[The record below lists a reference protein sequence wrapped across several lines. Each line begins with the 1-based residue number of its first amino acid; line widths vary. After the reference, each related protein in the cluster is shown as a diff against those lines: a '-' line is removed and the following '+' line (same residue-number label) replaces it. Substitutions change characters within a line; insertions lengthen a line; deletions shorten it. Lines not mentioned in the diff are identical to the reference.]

1 MSINDISPA
10 SLLKEQ
16 QAHIKSQQ
24 LEPGEENHYRIWQ
37 NLASPY
43 SYKVMTYMNYKGI
56 PYKRIAAN
64 MKSHM
69 EDIPRMVGQSIVP
82 VMLSPN
88 GDILQDSTPII
99 EWLEER
105 HPDKP
110 VVPED
115 ARLAF
120 LMWLLE
126 ELADEYMPRI
136 HMHTRW
142 GNRQNQN
149 AVSHRIGRELA
160 YAIPDASVSDLAAF
174 MLSRQAGFN
183 KHLGLTDRVRENM
196 DRQVLDL
203 LFILDDHFLHYQF
216 LLGDKPSLADFALYG
231 SLKVHL
237 YSDPNSKEIM
247 EVHSPKTCNW
257 IEKITAL
264 GDVRGCVG
272 QTTFGDWINL
282 YDGVPKSLHKLLS
295 FSAKTYI
302 PFAQACAQA
311 SKNKSKT
318 FDAEVYGLKETFST
332 HQYRVWSFE
341 QLQNRYEKLH
351 GDEKQFVDEA
361 LKSSGVLPLMM
372 AEGIVHSD
380 LFDGFTPPV
389 IKNGATDARIR
400 YLLDKGGKAG
410 ML

>member
-1 MSINDISPA
+1 MSDVIPA
-10 SLLKEQ
+10 NLLREQ
-16 QAHIKSQQ
+16 QAHKQSQQ
-24 LEPGEENHYRIWQ
+24 LGPGEENHYRIWQ

-56 PYKRIAAN
+56 PYKRMEAN
-64 MKSHM
+64 VKVSM
-69 EDIPRMVGQSIVP
+69 EEIPRLVGQTIVP
-82 VMLSPN
+82 VMLSPQ
-88 GDILQDSTPII
+88 DEVLQDSTPII
-99 EWLEER
+99 EWLEQRFPEKR
-105 HPDKP
+105 
-110 VVPED
+110 VTPED

-126 ELADEYMPRI
+126 EFADEYMPRI

-142 GNRQNQN
+142 GNEQNQR
-149 AVSHRIGRELA
+149 AVSHRIGRDLA
-160 YAIPDASVSDLAAF
+160 YAIPDASVSDLADF

-196 DRQVLDL
+196 DQQVLDL
-203 LFILDDHFLHYQF
+203 LSILDEHFLHYQF
-216 LLGDKPSLADFALYG
+216 LLGDKPSMADFALYG

-237 YSDPNSKEIM
+237 YSDPNSKETM
-247 EVHSPKTCNW
+247 EVHGPRTCNW
-257 IEKITAL
+257 IETITEL
-264 GDVRGCVG
+264 GDTRGCVG

-282 YDGVPKSLHKLLS
+282 NAGVPESLHKLLS
-295 FSAKTYI
+295 FTAKTYI

-318 FDAEVYGLKETFST
+318 FDAEVYGLTETFSV

-341 QLQNRYEKLH
+341 QLQNRYVQLQ
-351 GDEKQFVDEA
+351 GDEKQLIDEA
-361 LKSSGVLPLMM
+361 LTAAGVLPLMM
-372 AEGIVHSD
+372 TDGIVHRD

-389 IKNGATDARIR
+389 IKDGATDARIR
-400 YLLDKGGKAG
+400 YLLSKGKKAG